1 MFKWLFQVPGISTR
15 QPSKKARSTG
25 IHLEQGTVKRPRHG
39 LAHDR
44 DCLACC
50 SSILQSTCP
59 GFQKKPVQVAEP
71 DFDNQKFQKSVFQV
85 PKKALQNAPPAHTYS
100 ILSTHWKKR
109 WSLSWICNF
118 LGKTKKAEVIIPC
131 GSSLQQE
138 SRCVNAKSRGF
149 PCLPKLVT
157 FNSLIR
163 PVKTFDIWP
172 WSLPQKHIPW
182 QPGIGMYFVKIT

>member
-1 MFKWLFQVPGISTR
+1 MVKHQFFVVMIWNHRIEIRCSSGCFRLQEISTR

-71 DFDNQKFQKSVFQV
+71 DFDHQKFQKSVFQV
-85 PKKALQNAPPAHTYS
+85 PKKALQNAHQLIPT
-100 ILSTHWKKR
+100 LSFPLTEKK
-109 WSLSWICNF
+109 
-118 LGKTKKAEVIIPC
+118 GGV
-131 GSSLQQE
+131 
-138 SRCVNAKSRGF
+138 
-149 PCLPKLVT
+149 
-157 FNSLIR
+157 
-163 PVKTFDIWP
+163 
-172 WSLPQKHIPW
+172 
-182 QPGIGMYFVKIT
+182 